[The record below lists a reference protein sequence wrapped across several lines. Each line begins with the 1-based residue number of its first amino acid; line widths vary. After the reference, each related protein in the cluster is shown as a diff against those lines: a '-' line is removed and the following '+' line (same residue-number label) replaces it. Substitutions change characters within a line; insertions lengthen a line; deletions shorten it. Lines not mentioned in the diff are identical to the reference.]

1 MLLFHRSISFDEA
14 FAFLV
19 RRRLVRSIR
28 FLVTTCVPTSS
39 KIRLHHRR
47 HFQHCPPDFHSYF
60 LIKLVES
67 RLLRGGGSRAF
78 RIDLSTLCHC
88 HGKWARVAKIK
99 ELEVVSI
106 GLDSSIKDTRV
117 KKKNKKERGRRAT
130 MTRCNWD
137 LELTYGAV
145 KFFFYQPKMGKKIKI
160 EEITSLDS
168 SLKLRN
174 SILPKKKKEKRKL
187 RRESIRNANA
197 LIVSKKKVCT
207 VAVRTEIKWG
217 NVSFFSTPFSFF
229 SYLFFFRTRNVLRS
243 TWTYCMRTGWV
254 IEL

>member
-174 SILPKKKKEKRKL
+174 SILPKKKR
-187 RRESIRNANA
+187 
-197 LIVSKKKVCT
+197 KKKIETRINTKCECFDRFEKKSVYSRGSNRNKMRKC
-207 VAVRTEIKWG
+207 VV
-217 NVSFFSTPFSFF
+217 FFNSIF
-229 SYLFFFRTRNVLRS
+229 LFFLPFFF
-243 TWTYCMRTGWV
+243 
-254 IEL
+254 

>member
-160 EEITSLDS
+160 EGIFRDHLARFVVKTTQQHTA
-168 SLKLRN
+168 
-174 SILPKKKKEKRKL
+174 KKKKEKRKL

-197 LIVSKKKVCT
+197 LIVSKKKSVYSRGSNRNKMRKC
-207 VAVRTEIKWG
+207 VV
-217 NVSFFSTPFSFF
+217 FFNSIF
-229 SYLFFFRTRNVLRS
+229 LFFLPFFF
-243 TWTYCMRTGWV
+243 
-254 IEL
+254 

>member
-39 KIRLHHRR
+39 KIRLHHQW

-106 GLDSSIKDTRV
+106 GLDSSTRDTRV

-174 SILPKKKKEKRKL
+174 SILPKKKKKKE
-187 RRESIRNANA
+187 NWDANQYEMRM
-197 LIVSKKKVCT
+197 LWSFRKKKVCT

-229 SYLFFFRTRNVLRS
+229 SYLFFLERETF
-243 TWTYCMRTGWV
+243 
-254 IEL
+254 